1 MPARNASH
9 NEAGGH
15 PAPNVVANRQ
25 YAKQGTILL
34 LREAFLLVIPTGPA
48 RGGEWRN
55 LRAYAMASYLLMD
68 ADPSAAS
75 RLNRRDSARDDSI
88 KISVI
93 IKL

>member
-34 LREAFLLVIPTGPA
+34 LREAFLLVIPTPDPPA
-48 RGGEWRN
+48 AGSGGICVRTQW
-55 LRAYAMASYLLMD
+55 LA
-68 ADPSAAS
+68 
-75 RLNRRDSARDDSI
+75 I
-88 KISVI
+88 C
-93 IKL
+93 